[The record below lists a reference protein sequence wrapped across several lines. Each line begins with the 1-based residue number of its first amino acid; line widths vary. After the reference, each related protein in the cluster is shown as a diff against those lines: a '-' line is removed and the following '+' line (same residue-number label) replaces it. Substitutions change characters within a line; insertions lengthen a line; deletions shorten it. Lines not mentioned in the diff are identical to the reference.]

1 MRELSGC
8 ETAVSPVIGV
18 SLLVGLTVIM
28 SSIIAL
34 SVVNVSGLFASGN
47 PPEAR
52 ILVIEAKGDMGTLYK
67 NCIVLKH
74 RGGDFLQENNTRII
88 IAGKGYTYSGS
99 DPHLSAKDISFIYR
113 DISGDNYGGEE
124 GNNIGEIV
132 DGVSW
137 DAGESVVLYGSD
149 GRNIGS
155 PLGNVDQGNTVN
167 SKWKLEPGS
176 MVSVTVIDTQT
187 NQIIAFSQLRVK
199 PG

>member
-28 SSIIAL
+28 ASIIAL
-34 SVVNVSGLFASGN
+34 SVLSVSGLYPSKI

-52 ILVIEAKGDMGTLYK
+52 ILATEAKGDLDTLYK
-67 NCIVLKH
+67 NCIVLRH
-74 RGGDFLQENNTRII
+74 RGGDFLYENNTRII

-99 DPHLSAKDISFIYR
+99 DPYLSAKDMVVTYR
-113 DISGDNYGGEE
+113 DISGDNYGGVD
-124 GNNIGEIV
+124 GNNTGEIV

-137 DAGESVVLYGSD
+137 DAGESISLCGSD

-155 PLGNVDQGNTVN
+155 PLENVDQGNTVD
-167 SKWKLEPGS
+167 SKWKLEAGS
-176 MVSVTVIDTQT
+176 TVSITVVDTQT
-187 NQIIAFSQLRVK
+187 NQIIAFSQLVVK